1 MLAQKLSE
9 ILLLMQNPIDT
20 YFNPRTPLAIAER
33 FRKDGAKVLREA
45 LSTWKPWI
53 PPVELVFASCST
65 LTSEELQ
72 MAVPCKKRPHNLA
85 FADRCTV
92 FVAMNI

>member
-45 LSTWKPWI
+45 LSTWKPWV
-53 PPVELVFASCST
+53 PPGELVFAS
-65 LTSEELQ
+65 LQ
-72 MAVPCKKRPHNLA
+72 YTHN
-85 FADRCTV
+85 
-92 FVAMNI
+92 

>member
-1 MLAQKLSE
+1 MQNLSE
-9 ILLLMQNPIDT
+9 ILLLVQNPIDT

-53 PPVELVFASCST
+53 PPGELVFAALQYTHKRGIANGCVVQEASSQSCI
-65 LTSEELQ
+65 
-72 MAVPCKKRPHNLA
+72 C
-85 FADRCTV
+85 
-92 FVAMNI
+92 